1 MEQQNTLLF
10 DRPTATEMTSA
21 KRKFL
26 ELYAEP
32 VVLSSYL
39 KLTILALGLVCLALT
54 YLVVRTNAAMRDMKP
69 IVVRVNDVGRA
80 EVVNYSNFAY
90 KPQEADNR
98 YFLSQWA
105 QLFYARNHYTLQKD
119 FTKALYFLNGDLQGA
134 VIEQNKKA
142 KAFETFLLDPSAPNI
157 DVEVKNVT
165 IEDLRSAPYKA
176 RIEFYK
182 IYSNPM
188 DHSELRR
195 ELWTANV
202 VYSFRDRVENEML
215 QVNPLGLTITYF
227 RQDQAFQP

>member
-1 MEQQNTLLF
+1 
-10 DRPTATEMTSA
+10 MTSA

-69 IVVRVNDVGRA
+69 LVVRVNDVGRA

-98 YFLSQWA
+98 YFLAQWA

-142 KAFETFLLDPSAPNI
+142 KTFETFLLDPSSPNI

-188 DHSELRR
+188 DHSELKR

-202 VYSFRDRVENEML
+202 VYTFRDRVENEML

>member
-1 MEQQNTLLF
+1 MEKQNTLFF
-10 DRPTATEMTSA
+10 DRPTSTEMTSA

-39 KLTILALGLVCLALT
+39 KLTIFALGLVCLALT

-69 IVVRVNDVGRA
+69 LVVRVNDVGRA

-98 YFLSQWA
+98 YFLAQWA

-142 KAFETFLLDPSAPNI
+142 KAFESFLLDASAPNI

-165 IEDLRSAPYKA
+165 IEDLRSAPYRA

-182 IYSNPM
+182 VYSNPM

-202 VYSFRDRVENEML
+202 VYTFRDRVENQML

>member
-1 MEQQNTLLF
+1 
-10 DRPTATEMTSA
+10 MTSA

-26 ELYAEP
+26 ELYSEP

-54 YLVVRTNAAMRDMKP
+54 YLVIRTNAAMRDMKP
-69 IVVRVNDVGRA
+69 LVVRVNDVGHA

-165 IEDLRSAPYKA
+165 IEDLRSAPYKG

-182 IYSNPM
+182 VYSNPM

-202 VYSFRDRVENEML
+202 VYTFRDRVENEML

>member
-1 MEQQNTLLF
+1 MKNRQTLIS
-10 DRPTATEMTSA
+10 DRPSSSEMVSA

-32 VVLSSYL
+32 LVLSSYL
-39 KLTILALGLVCLALT
+39 KLTVLVLCLVCVGLMFLLLRTHAVMREFKP
-54 YLVVRTNAAMRDMKP
+54 LV
-69 IVVRVNDVGRA
+69 IRVNDIGRA

-90 KPQEADNR
+90 RPQEADNR
-98 YFLSQWA
+98 YFLSQWT
-105 QLFYARNHYTLQKD
+105 QLFYSRNHYTLQRD
-119 FTKALYFLNGDLQGA
+119 FTKSLYFLNGDLQSA
-134 VIEQNKKA
+134 LIEQNKKA
-142 KAFETFLLDPSAPNI
+142 KIFEGFLLDPSAPNI

-176 RIEFYK
+176 QIDFYK

-188 DHSELRR
+188 DHSELKR

-202 VYSFRDRVENEML
+202 VYTFRDRVENEML
-215 QVNPLGLTITYF
+215 LLNPLGLTITYF

>member
-1 MEQQNTLLF
+1 
-10 DRPTATEMTSA
+10 MTSA
-21 KRKFL
+21 RRKFL

-54 YLVVRTNAAMRDMKP
+54 HSVVRTNAAMRDMKP
-69 IVVRVNDVGRA
+69 LVIRVNDVGRA

-105 QLFYARNHYTLQKD
+105 QFFYARNHYTLQKD
-119 FTKALYFLNGDLQGA
+119 FTKALYFLNGDLQSA

-142 KAFETFLLDPSAPNI
+142 KAFEGFLLDPSAPDI

-188 DHSELRR
+188 DHSELKR

-202 VYSFRDRVENEML
+202 VYTFRDRVENEML

-227 RQDQAFQP
+227 RQDQAFRP

>member
-1 MEQQNTLLF
+1 MEKQNTLLF
-10 DRPTATEMTSA
+10 DRPASNEMTSA
-21 KRKFL
+21 KQKFL

-39 KLTILALGLVCLALT
+39 KLTIFALALVCLSLT
-54 YLVVRTNAAMRDMKP
+54 YLVIRTNSTMRAMKP
-69 IVVRVNDVGRA
+69 LVVRVNDVGRA

-142 KAFETFLLDPSAPNI
+142 KAFESFLLDPSAPNI
-157 DVEVKNVT
+157 DVEIRTVT

-202 VYSFRDRVENEML
+202 VYTFRDRVENEML

>member
-1 MEQQNTLLF
+1 M
-10 DRPTATEMTSA
+10 TAA

-39 KLTILALGLVCLALT
+39 KLTILALGLVCLGLT
-54 YLVVRTNAAMRDMKP
+54 YLVVRTSAAMHDMKP
-69 IVVRVNDVGRA
+69 LVIRVNDVGRA

-182 IYSNPM
+182 I
-188 DHSELRR
+188 
-195 ELWTANV
+195 
-202 VYSFRDRVENEML
+202 
-215 QVNPLGLTITYF
+215 
-227 RQDQAFQP
+227 